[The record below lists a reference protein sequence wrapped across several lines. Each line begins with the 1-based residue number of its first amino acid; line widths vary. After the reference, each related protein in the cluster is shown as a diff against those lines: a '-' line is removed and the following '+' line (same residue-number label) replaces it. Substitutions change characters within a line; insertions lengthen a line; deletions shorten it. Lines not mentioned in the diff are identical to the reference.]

1 MLNVII
7 AQVVFGWPFVVLSLA
22 ISIIG
27 ITGNRAWIVLVGA
40 VLILPFCYNLN
51 ATSMFR
57 GVGLFLPLFHIGSAV
72 AVHEESDLWAWLLLV
87 PTTFL
92 STWLFVISIIS

>member
-1 MLNVII
+1 MDALI

-27 ITGNRAWIVLVGA
+27 ITGNRAWIVVVGT

-51 ATSMFR
+51 AASMFR
-57 GVGLFLPLFHIGSAV
+57 GVGLILPLFHIGSAV

>member
-1 MLNVII
+1 MLDVLI

-27 ITGNRAWIVLVGA
+27 ITGNRAWIVVVGA

-57 GVGLFLPLFHIGSAV
+57 GVGLILPLFHIGSAV
-72 AVHEESDLWAWLLLV
+72 AVFEESDLWAWLLLV

-92 STWLFVISIIS
+92 SMWLFVISIIS